1 MDCENGISR
10 LAKENSAK
18 PETDAYKRLSFLFDG
33 GVYTEIDRFAKNGDA
48 GCGVVAAYG
57 NVNGAGTYAYSQ
69 DVTEFSGAM
78 NRAQAAKIAKV
89 YDLALKNGCPVVG
102 IFDSKGAFADDGV
115 DALNAYG
122 ELIAAAGR
130 LSGVV
135 PMISVV
141 AGACVGSAAVL
152 ANIADATV
160 MTENA
165 ELCLRSS
172 AVTGNGKVGTAQSA
186 AKSGLADVIAA
197 DDSSAMESVAA
208 ILAALPSNNLSVPS
222 VADYVPAASSGDG
235 MDASVSSVIDENSF
249 FELLAEYGKCAKV
262 GFARIAGES
271 VGVVAAGGYGND
283 DRICGEG
290 ASKIARFVRLCDAYS
305 LPVVTFIDCAGF
317 MGDGDEELGGSL
329 KAVSALTAAYSEATT
344 AKVSIITG
352 KAYGLAYTALAGKA
366 SGTDVAIALADAAI
380 CALEPMTAVQF
391 LYKDRLGNEK
401 REDLE
406 KEYALCE
413 GSPLKAAEN
422 GDINAVVTSEDLT
435 QSVIAALDMLASKR
449 VSTLDKKH
457 SNLPIYR

>member
-10 LAKENSAK
+10 LAKENSAR

-33 GVYTEIDRFAKNGDA
+33 GVYIDRFAKNGDS

-102 IFDSKGAFADDGV
+102 IFDSKGAFANGGV

-152 ANIADATV
+152 ANIADVTV

-172 AVTGNGKVGTAQSA
+172 AVTGNGEVGTAQSA
-186 AKSGLADVIAA
+186 AKAGLADVVTA
-197 DDSSAMESVAA
+197 DDSSAIAAVAA

-222 VADYVPAASSGDG
+222 VADYVPAVSSGDG
-235 MDASVSSVIDENSF
+235 MDASVRSVIDENSF

-271 VGVVAAGGYGND
+271 VGVVAAGGFGND

-352 KAYGLAYTALAGKA
+352 KAYGLAYT
-366 SGTDVAIALADAAI
+366 SGTDIAIALADAAI

-391 LYKDRLGNEK
+391 LYKDRLGDEK

-422 GDINAVVTSEDLT
+422 GDINAVVAPEDLT